1 MNRCMPVELSA
12 QVYLEGEVTFLNKI
26 IMDKSLPDW
35 LRIKAAT
42 SLNETI
48 EIGCTLSKKTG
59 YSFLPYAAH
68 DEPALNRVEA

>member
-1 MNRCMPVELSA
+1 MNRCMPIELSA
-12 QVYLEGEVTFLNKI
+12 QVYLECEVTFLNKI

-68 DEPALNRVEA
+68 DEVALNRAEA